1 MNHHT
6 EDETGWIGDG
16 DVTQMRRSVRALHR
30 LHRLVGVLTD
40 RDALLE
46 RIAEESRWVAEAEAC
61 SLMLYDAASKALFF
75 QVAIGESG
83 DQEALKRDIRLQL
96 GQGIAGSAAEARASI
111 LVNDAPNDPRF
122 FPEADTTA
130 RFSTRHLLAVPMLDR
145 GELIGVLELVNKTDG
160 GGFSDLDMHVMEMF
174 ASLAATAIVNARLIE
189 ERLRNERLA
198 AIGQAVT
205 SLSHYTKNI
214 VTGLNSSADLIDM
227 GLARDNL
234 DPLRRSWPVFKR
246 STKRITHF
254 VQDMLSFSKPRTPL
268 RESFP
273 IEAVINEAC
282 DLFRELF
289 AMKQI
294 VLEVDISGV
303 TGLVYADREAL
314 FRCLLNLLTNAA
326 DAVPAEGGRIQI
338 RARKGPDILTI
349 QVEDNGPGVPE
360 ALREQIFDPFF
371 STKGSKGTGLGLA
384 VTRKILREHG
394 GDLHVTGAPGQGA
407 LFEVEIP
414 AIPPEEKAIES

>member
-1 MNHHT
+1 MDHGI
-6 EDETGWIGDG
+6 EEETGWIGDG
-16 DVTQMRRSVRALHR
+16 DMTQMRRSVRALHR

-40 RDALLE
+40 RDTLLE

-61 SLMLYDAASKALFF
+61 SLMLYDPVSKVLFF

-96 GQGIAGSAAEARASI
+96 GQGIAGHTAASRDSVI
-111 LVNDAPNDPRF
+111 VNDAPNDPRF
-122 FPEADTTA
+122 FPDADTAAQFT
-130 RFSTRHLLAVPMLDR
+130 TRNLLAVPMLDR
-145 GELIGVLELVNKTDG
+145 GELIGVLELVNKMG
-160 GGFSDLDMHVMEMF
+160 GETFSDLDMHVMEMF

-198 AIGQAVT
+198 IIGQAVT

-214 VTGLNSSADLIDM
+214 VSGLNSSADLIDM
-227 GLARDNL
+227 GLDKGNL
-234 DPLRRSWPVFKR
+234 DALRRSWPVFKR

-268 RESFP
+268 RELFR
-273 IEAVINEAC
+273 IEAVLDEAC

-294 VLEVDISGV
+294 SLEVDTSGV
-303 TGLVYADREAL
+303 TGSVYADREAL

-326 DAVPAEGGRIQI
+326 DAVPSKGGRIGI
-338 RARKGPDILTI
+338 RAQTRAGQLSVV
-349 QVEDNGPGVPE
+349 VEDNGPGVPE
-360 ALREQIFDPFF
+360 AIREQIFDPFF
-371 STKGSKGTGLGLA
+371 SSKGSKGTGLGLA

-394 GDLHVTGAPGQGA
+394 GDIRVSGTAGQGA
-407 LFEVEIP
+407 VFTFEIP
-414 AIPPEEKAIES
+414 AKPPEEKVVQE